1 MDWSDGER
9 ITLPSGIDIQHFN
22 YKHNGMKVLICEM
35 HTAPICGYMRVVN
48 AGARDEDSICGKGIA
63 HFIEHMAF
71 RIKGG
76 EYWELE
82 RNGHEDNACTN
93 ETSTRFFDFGNSD
106 HIERVISLDSRRF
119 LTAEVPSNG
128 IPIEMKAVLNEEE
141 RDSSASGTLFRH
153 AQAVSHLFSRFHYPT
168 IGMRH
173 DIENTTAEDMKK
185 FRETFYK
192 LNNSTFVVVGHVNTK
207 NILQHFEKAYGHIR
221 DEPVVKKTYPSE
233 PLQQGKRVVNINMPT
248 DCAMSCITFVSPPS
262 NTRESVALSV
272 LKYIIANG
280 DSGRRNEVTKKHL
293 MYNLGVYAP
302 RNVDA
307 YIFCLHGSFPRHDT
321 QTVEKGESGVF
332 HMLHSIR
339 TNVTMEEIEVAKKTL
354 HTEWAVLPFK
364 TIHSSLMALG
374 EAIDLGNWKDISH
387 RVETLKD
394 INVKDIQKVIAD
406 YLTYDKSTSV
416 RIYPTSKVA
425 KAPTTRP
432 MSTTDVTPARFSGDT
447 TLQWSCQSSVDI
459 KGNARLQLIETSG
472 RDVVWNVSLPYDN
485 SNRHVANIS
494 LGLVGKHCLFEGK
507 RLDTAGITA
516 MMASLNMDME
526 KDVGENMVHFT
537 FIFRDMNCLT
547 QGLKFASYGI
557 LQQSEFNSSDLNYYR
572 NQTSAEIASLKSS
585 QMYTTKRELVHMM
598 FKNTKYDESIDS
610 KMAKHRN
617 VSMTEVKHFYKN
629 VVGENKA
636 WYSTLAYPQTEE
648 IKDLNAVLS
657 TSKTARRLSESPVKD
672 NVWTVLD
679 KKCDFKKVD
688 LSGFK
693 SSTVFVGQTTSLDM
707 YDKKNIALSL
717 GVQALGGGMTGRLM
731 SILRCKDG
739 EKNGVYGVYASTYS
753 QLHAPTYVVINATFT
768 PSLEHHG
775 LRELKYE
782 LNRWNTKF
790 ISEEELENS
799 KRELLGKRALD
810 MDDFNVVTDI
820 YHSHLLNNRDPTQE
834 WNSYKSTVES
844 VTLEEVQGAIQLLDP
859 AKWVSVSTGPASFW
873 DEDTDEVA

>member
-1 MDWSDGER
+1 M
-9 ITLPSGIDIQHFN
+9 
-22 YKHNGMKVLICEM
+22 
-35 HTAPICGYMRVVN
+35 
-48 AGARDEDSICGKGIA
+48 
-63 HFIEHMAF
+63 
-71 RIKGG
+71 
-76 EYWELE
+76 E
-82 RNGHEDNACTN
+82 RNGHEDNACIN
-93 ETSTRFFDFGNSD
+93 ETSTRFFDFGNSE
-106 HIERVISLDSRRF
+106 HIERVISIDSRRF
-119 LTAEVPSNG
+119 LTAEVPSKG

-173 DIENTTAEDMKK
+173 DIENTTADDMKK

-192 LNNSTFVVVGHVNTK
+192 LNNSTFVVVGHVNSK
-207 NILQHFEKAYGHIR
+207 HILQHFEKAYGHIR

-233 PLQQGKRVVNINMPT
+233 PLQQGKRVVDINMPT
-248 DCAMSCITFVSPPS
+248 QCAMSCITFVSPPA
-262 NTRESVALSV
+262 NTRESIALSV

-280 DSGRRNEVTKKHL
+280 DSGRRNEVTSKHL

-302 RNVDA
+302 RNIDS
-307 YIFCLHGSFPRHDT
+307 YIFSLHGSFPHHDK
-321 QTVEKGESGVF
+321 QTVAKGEAGVF
-332 HMLHSIR
+332 HMLHSISE
-339 TNVTMEEIEVAKKTL
+339 TVTKEEIEVAKQTL
-354 HTEWAVLPFK
+354 YTEWAVLPFK

-387 RVETLKD
+387 RVETLKE
-394 INVKDIQKVIAD
+394 INVEDIQKVIAD

-432 MSTTDVTPARFSGDT
+432 MTTTEVSPARFSAET
-447 TLQWSCQSSVDI
+447 ALQWSCQSSVDV

-472 RDVVWNVSLPYDN
+472 RDVYWSVSLPYDN
-485 SNRHVANIS
+485 SKRHMANIS
-494 LGLVGKHCLFEGK
+494 LDLVGKHCLFEGK
-507 RLDTAGITA
+507 HLDTAGITA
-516 MMASLNMDME
+516 MMASLNMDMQ

-537 FIFRDMNCLT
+537 FVFRDMACLKR
-547 QGLKFASYGI
+547 GFEFASYGI
-557 LQQSEFNSSDLNYYR
+557 LQQSEFKSSDLTFCR

-585 QMYTTKRELVHMM
+585 QMYTAKRALVHML

-610 KMAKHRN
+610 KMSKHRQ
-617 VSMTEVKHFYKN
+617 VSMKEVDHFYKH

-636 WYSTLAYPQTEE
+636 WYSTLAYPHTQEMQ
-648 IKDLNAVLS
+648 DLSAVLS
-657 TSKTARRLSESPVKD
+657 TSKTARRSADSPVKD

-679 KKCDFKKVD
+679 KKSDFKKVD
-688 LSGFK
+688 LPGFK

-707 YDKKNIALSL
+707 YDQKNIALRL

-731 SILRCKDG
+731 SILRGKDG
-739 EKNGVYGVYASTYS
+739 EKNGVYGVYASTYT

-768 PSLEHHG
+768 PSLQHHG
-775 LRELKYE
+775 IRELKYE

-799 KRELLGKRALD
+799 KRELLGRRALD

-820 YHSHLLNNRDPTQE
+820 YHSHLLNKRDPTQE
-834 WNSYKSTVES
+834 WNSYKTAVES
-844 VTLEEVQGAIQLLDP
+844 VTLKEVQEAIQLLDP
-859 AKWVSVSTGPASFW
+859 TTWVSVSTGPAISW
-873 DEDTDEVA
+873 EEDTDDED